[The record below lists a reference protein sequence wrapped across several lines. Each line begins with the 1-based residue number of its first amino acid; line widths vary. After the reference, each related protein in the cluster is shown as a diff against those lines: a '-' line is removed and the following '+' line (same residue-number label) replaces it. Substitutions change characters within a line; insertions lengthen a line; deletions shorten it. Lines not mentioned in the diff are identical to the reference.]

1 MNKRLRWGCK
11 WALSAMI
18 VLTAFAATVEA
29 KTFRWANDGDP
40 TTMDP
45 HARGDAFVSSFD
57 FNMYEGLVR
66 RDRDLKLEAALAT
79 EWANVNPTT
88 WRFKLRHGVTF
99 HDGSPLT
106 VEDVLFS
113 FQRAIAPGSDLAAQ
127 MSAVKEVK
135 KIDDDTVDFIT
146 DGPAPILPNYLASV
160 AIMSKAWC
168 EAHNTQRA
176 ATLKDEESYA
186 TRNANGTGPF
196 MLKDRQPMV
205 RTVLVKNPNWWHL
218 KDQPIDIDEVVF
230 SRVENPATRVAA
242 LLSGDLDMIYN
253 VPPQDIEH
261 VEKNPAVKVWQI
273 PELRTMFLGMDQ
285 SRDELLES
293 NVKGKNPFKDKRVRR
308 AFYQAI
314 DEDAIVSKV
323 MRGFAHKTA
332 LMVGP
337 GVNGYDA
344 TLEKRFPYDPATAKK
359 LLAEAGYPDGFEVG
373 FDCPNDRYV
382 NDEAICQ
389 AVVAML
395 AKIGVKANLLA
406 QTKAKYFT
414 KINAPGYQTSFY
426 MLGWTP
432 TPLDA
437 LHMLSNLTQTRSA
450 DFRVGPWN
458 EGGYSNPDLDELI
471 GKIAVELDSEK
482 RNELISQAL
491 TIVRDDFAYV
501 PLHQQIVVWAT
512 RANVELAPLGTNDF
526 QLRYVKLK

>member
-1 MNKRLRWGCK
+1 
-11 WALSAMI
+11 
-18 VLTAFAATVEA
+18 
-29 KTFRWANDGDP
+29 
-40 TTMDP
+40 
-45 HARGDAFVSSFD
+45 
-57 FNMYEGLVR
+57 MYEPLVR
-66 RDRDLKLEAALAT
+66 RDRNLKLEPALAT

-88 WRFKLRHGVTF
+88 WRFKIRHGVTF
-99 HDGSPLT
+99 HDGTPLS

-113 FQRAIAPGSDLAAQ
+113 FQRAVAPGSDLAAQ
-127 MSAVKEVK
+127 LSAVKEVK
-135 KIDDDTVDFIT
+135 KIGEDTVDFIT
-146 DGPAPILPNYLASV
+146 DGPAPILPNYLATL

-168 EAHNTQRA
+168 EAHNTVTA
-176 ATLKDEESYA
+176 ATLKVEESYA

-205 RTVLVKNPNWWHL
+205 RTVLVKNPKWWGL

-230 SRVENPATRVAA
+230 SRVENPATRVSA
-242 LLSGDLDMIYN
+242 LLSGDIDMIYN

-261 VEKNPAVKVWQI
+261 VEKNAVVKVWQT

-293 NVKGKNPFKDKRVRR
+293 SVKGKNPFKDKRVRQ

-314 DEDAIVSKV
+314 DEDAIASKV
-323 MRGFAHKTA
+323 MRGFAHRTA

-337 GVNGYDA
+337 GVNGYDP
-344 TLEKRFPYDPATAKK
+344 TIDKRFPYDPAAAKK
-359 LLAEAGYPDGFEVG
+359 LLAEAGYPDGFQVG

-395 AKIGVKANLLA
+395 AKIGVKVNLLA

-432 TPLDA
+432 GPLDT
-437 LHMLSNLTQTRSA
+437 LHMLSNLVQTRSA
-450 DFRVGPWN
+450 DFREGAWN
-458 EGGYSNPDLDELI
+458 EGGYSNPAVDELI
-471 GKIAVELDSEK
+471 KKISVELDSEK

-491 TIVRDDFAYV
+491 TIVRDDFAYI
-501 PLHQQIVVWAT
+501 PLHQQIVVWAS

-526 QLRYVKLK
+526 QLRYVTLH